1 MIACLML
8 YSMHYDIHSGSLKI
22 SWNCFCYFNKSNSGE
37 SFWKGEREGKNL
49 FEKRFFPSRST
60 LLYTKKIRWVSSGF
74 FYF

>member
-22 SWNCFCYFNKSNSGE
+22 SWNCFCYFNKSNSGK

-49 FEKRFFPSRST
+49 T
-60 LLYTKKIRWVSSGF
+60 LHKKNPLGF
-74 FYF
+74 QRIFLFLIELFS